1 MEPRRESNIAQ
12 KHFLITCTDLDSLHI
27 VIRSHFLFAC
37 KLPSNATKSNG
48 TKKMNLLFKTYV
60 YKCMGN
66 IKAQ

>member
-1 MEPRRESNIAQ
+1 M
-12 KHFLITCTDLDSLHI
+12 DSLHI
-27 VIRSHFLFAC
+27 VIGSHFLFAC

-66 IKAQ
+66 IKAQWEKIRS